1 MFMDLEKH
9 VTPLLLYEESWSD
22 REVGGIQHVYEGSR
36 KTVRC
41 AIELTKRFERKIV
54 L

>member
-9 VTPLLLYEESWSD
+9 VTPLLLSYGKSWSD
-22 REVGGIQHVYEGSR
+22 REVQYVGGIQHVYEVSR

-41 AIELTKRFERKIV
+41 AIRANETV
-54 L
+54 